1 MKTHFSEQR
10 VAVHPR
16 ENIAQNSSN
25 SFRSR
30 RSFISSAACAAGAI
44 GLSPLLGSSGQK
56 AEAATAFGRTR
67 QVEPF
72 ETRRNAPLPGF
83 TPPPPFKTNNATDRQ
98 TGNKL
103 ANYQKG

>member
-44 GLSPLLGSSGQK
+44 GLSPLLGSSETK
-56 AEAATAFGRTR
+56 AEASTAFGRTR
-67 QVEPF
+67 AVVAF
-72 ETRRNAPLPGF
+72 EIRRNA
-83 TPPPPFKTNNATDRQ
+83 A
-98 TGNKL
+98 L
-103 ANYQKG
+103 ADFNVPAVVHDNDCDEHPNFNESCKYS